1 MCEDFD
7 KMIEL
12 INVNY
17 NFRKHNTHNV
27 VYHIGQQSM
36 LAVVYLHNCQL
47 NDPVGM
53 VVSNREC
60 EEVLEQVAIV
70 C

>member
-12 INVNY
+12 INLNY

-36 LAVVYLHNCQL
+36 LAFVYLHNCQL
-47 NDPVGM
+47 NELVGM
-53 VVSNREC
+53 VVSNRVSEK
-60 EEVLEQVAIV
+60 VLEKVAIV